1 MSLVTCR
8 SDFGLYAVF
17 DGHNGTAAAAHCRD
31 VFLRLLL
38 EQLPPGLPPLQS
50 DAEVRSE
57 RLFGANGCMSLDA
70 PNALRRCSG
79 IVPLGCLP

>member
-1 MSLVTCR
+1 MKLYICR

-50 DAEVRSE
+50 DTEVRVDQ
-57 RLFGANGCMSLDA
+57 LCGANKCMC
-70 PNALRRCSG
+70 R
-79 IVPLGCLP
+79 